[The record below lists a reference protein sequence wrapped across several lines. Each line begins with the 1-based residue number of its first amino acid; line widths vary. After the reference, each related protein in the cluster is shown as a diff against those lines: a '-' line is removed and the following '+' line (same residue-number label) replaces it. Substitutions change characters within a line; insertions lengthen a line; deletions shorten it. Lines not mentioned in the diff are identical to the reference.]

1 MAGPKLLLQFGQG
14 RELVVVDSLCHPEV
28 ELCDADNSFIDLV
41 VSVFKIKLKVYNL

>member
-1 MAGPKLLLQFGQG
+1 ML
-14 RELVVVDSLCHPEV
+14 LVVVDSLCHPEV